1 LTKNSYIQT
10 LRPAQNRVG
19 CWSVISTSIFPL
31 KIWREGKKF
40 VNLQAEMI
48 SKKDCIEKLKNSK
61 NVIVEKFGVRSM
73 KLFGSVARNEQK
85 ETSDVDVCVDMEPSL
100 LKRSG
105 LKIYLE
111 EVLNCKVDV
120 LRNHKN
126 MDPYITQQINKDGI
140 LIFN

>member
-1 LTKNSYIQT
+1 MI
-10 LRPAQNRVG
+10 
-19 CWSVISTSIFPL
+19 SVRTIRSPSVLKSIFPL
-31 KIWREGKKF
+31 KIWRKGKKF

>member
-1 LTKNSYIQT
+1 
-10 LRPAQNRVG
+10 
-19 CWSVISTSIFPL
+19 
-31 KIWREGKKF
+31 
-40 VNLQAEMI
+40 M
-48 SKKDCIEKLKNSK
+48 
-61 NVIVEKFGVRSM
+61 IVEKFGVRSM

>member
-1 LTKNSYIQT
+1 M
-10 LRPAQNRVG
+10 P
-19 CWSVISTSIFPL
+19 
-31 KIWREGKKF
+31 
-40 VNLQAEMI
+40 AEMI

>member
-1 LTKNSYIQT
+1 MNEPEGTKSSY
-10 LRPAQNRVG
+10 R
-19 CWSVISTSIFPL
+19 SKSIFPL
-31 KIWREGKKF
+31 KIWRKGKKF

>member
-1 LTKNSYIQT
+1 
-10 LRPAQNRVG
+10 
-19 CWSVISTSIFPL
+19 
-31 KIWREGKKF
+31 
-40 VNLQAEMI
+40 MI

-105 LKIYLE
+105 LKLYLE

-120 LRNHKN
+120 LRNHKS
-126 MDPYITQQINKDGI
+126 MDPYITQQINRDGI

>member
-1 LTKNSYIQT
+1 
-10 LRPAQNRVG
+10 
-19 CWSVISTSIFPL
+19 
-31 KIWREGKKF
+31 
-40 VNLQAEMI
+40 MI

-120 LRNHKN
+120 LRNHKS
-126 MDPYITQQINKDGI
+126 MDPYITQQINRDGI

>member
-1 LTKNSYIQT
+1 M
-10 LRPAQNRVG
+10 
-19 CWSVISTSIFPL
+19 
-31 KIWREGKKF
+31 
-40 VNLQAEMI
+40 QAEMI

-100 LKRSG
+100 LKRAG

>member
-1 LTKNSYIQT
+1 
-10 LRPAQNRVG
+10 
-19 CWSVISTSIFPL
+19 
-31 KIWREGKKF
+31 
-40 VNLQAEMI
+40 M
-48 SKKDCIEKLKNSK
+48 
-61 NVIVEKFGVRSM
+61 IVEKFGVRSM
-73 KLFGSVARNEQK
+73 KLFGSVACNEQK

-126 MDPYITQQINKDGI
+126 MDPDITQQINKDGI

>member
-1 LTKNSYIQT
+1 
-10 LRPAQNRVG
+10 
-19 CWSVISTSIFPL
+19 
-31 KIWREGKKF
+31 
-40 VNLQAEMI
+40 MI

>member
-1 LTKNSYIQT
+1 
-10 LRPAQNRVG
+10 
-19 CWSVISTSIFPL
+19 
-31 KIWREGKKF
+31 
-40 VNLQAEMI
+40 MI

-111 EVLNCKVDV
+111 EVLNCKVEV

>member
-1 LTKNSYIQT
+1 MRNRNETFIQ
-10 LRPAQNRVG
+10 LK
-19 CWSVISTSIFPL
+19 SIFPI
-31 KIWREGKKF
+31 KIWRKGKKF

>member
-1 LTKNSYIQT
+1 
-10 LRPAQNRVG
+10 
-19 CWSVISTSIFPL
+19 
-31 KIWREGKKF
+31 
-40 VNLQAEMI
+40 MI

-61 NVIVEKFGVRSM
+61 NVIVDKFGVRSM

>member
-1 LTKNSYIQT
+1 
-10 LRPAQNRVG
+10 
-19 CWSVISTSIFPL
+19 
-31 KIWREGKKF
+31 
-40 VNLQAEMI
+40 MI

-73 KLFGSVARNEQK
+73 RLFGSVARNEQN
-85 ETSDVDVCVDMEPSL
+85 ESSDVDVCVEMEPSL

-105 LKIYLE
+105 LKLYLE

-120 LRNHKN
+120 LRNHKS

>member
-1 LTKNSYIQT
+1 
-10 LRPAQNRVG
+10 
-19 CWSVISTSIFPL
+19 
-31 KIWREGKKF
+31 
-40 VNLQAEMI
+40 MI

-73 KLFGSVARNEQK
+73 RLFGSVARNEQK

>member
-1 LTKNSYIQT
+1 
-10 LRPAQNRVG
+10 
-19 CWSVISTSIFPL
+19 
-31 KIWREGKKF
+31 
-40 VNLQAEMI
+40 MI

-73 KLFGSVARNEQK
+73 RLFGSVARNEQK

-105 LKIYLE
+105 LKLYLE

-120 LRNHKN
+120 LRNHKS
-126 MDPYITQQINKDGI
+126 MDPYITQQINRDGI